1 MKKQI
6 GILGSIVL
14 AAALSAPAFAAPGAN
29 KGKSPQAGGLPAL
42 EKRVTA
48 DEALISALQTSVTT
62 LQGQVAT
69 LQSAVATLQTEVGA
83 TLGQNNWAVVD
94 STGTLNRSHSSAGA
108 VTASRAAAG
117 QYEVTFSKDV
127 SGCAFEATI
136 GDAGAAVPAQG
147 QISVSGD
154 TDTDSPNDVY
164 VQTFD
169 TTGAIATDS
178 PFHLYVSCP

>member
-1 MKKQI
+1 MGGKMRKQI
-6 GILGSIVL
+6 GILGIVL
-14 AAALSAPAFAAPGAN
+14 AAALSAPALAAPGGSN
-29 KGKSPQAGGLPAL
+29 GKSPQSGGLPAL

-48 DEALISALQTSVTT
+48 DEALISALHSSVIT

-69 LQSAVATLQTEVGA
+69 LQSQVGA
-83 TLGQNNWAVVD
+83 TAGQNNWAVVE
-94 STGTLNRSHSSAGA
+94 SSGTLNRSHSSAGA
-108 VTASRAAAG
+108 VTSSHTAAG
-117 QYEVTFSKDV
+117 QYEVSFSKDV

-136 GDAGAAVPAQG
+136 GDAAAAVPAQG

-169 TTGAIATDS
+169 ATGAIATDS